1 MANRLKVNLGQHNPH
16 HMALP
21 LDPIVN
27 PNLIVLNSTQL
38 KSSPERTQ
46 NVLAMR
52 FYITGATVVAVL
64 LFAVSVACLIVAVGE
79 RRIVESVKVSKVR
92 VPKFHEPIQKSH
104 VP

>member
-1 MANRLKVNLGQHNPH
+1 
-16 HMALP
+16 
-21 LDPIVN
+21 
-27 PNLIVLNSTQL
+27 
-38 KSSPERTQ
+38 
-46 NVLAMR
+46 MR

-92 VPKFHEPIQKSH
+92 VSKFHEPIQKSH